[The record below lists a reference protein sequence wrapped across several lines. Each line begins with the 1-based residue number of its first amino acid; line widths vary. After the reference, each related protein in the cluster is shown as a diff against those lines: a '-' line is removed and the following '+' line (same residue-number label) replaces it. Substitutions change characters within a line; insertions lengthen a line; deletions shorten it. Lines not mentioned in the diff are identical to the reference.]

1 MKYSPKSGYKYV
13 IPFGKHK
20 GETIKQVLET
30 DPGYIVWL
38 NSLGKGLVMMP
49 RPRRDIVI
57 LAEEADQENSR
68 DELSWFDPDTLCG
81 D

>member
-1 MKYSPKSGYKYV
+1 MPTQRSGYKYI

-20 GETIKQVLET
+20 GETIKQVLES

-49 RPRRDIVI
+49 RPRRDIVV
-57 LAEEADQENSR
+57 LAEEAEQENSR
-68 DELSWFDPDTLCG
+68 EDELSWHNPDDLFD
-81 D
+81 